1 MFKRILAVVFIYAG
15 ISIAWL
21 VLGGT
26 MSQRSVDY
34 GNRLS
39 TKVAGLWGQSQ
50 VQKAPTLSFEYWT
63 TKVVKEEVT
72 NPYTKKTKIVKRNEK
87 VLNHLPAALTSSD
100 INIDLELDHRKKGLL
115 WYSTYSVL
123 YSGKYSYV
131 HEQDIAGYLKIIFR
145 FPTTQATYDAFRFT
159 INGDEGSQST
169 PILSKD
175 NQSIVRNIWV
185 KKGDRVD
192 FDLAYTSRGLDF
204 WRYSFG
210 NNVNRIKDFNLVMN
224 TDFAAIDFPDG
235 SISPSKKEETDKG
248 WKLQWEFSNLI
259 SGFDIGMVMPKKLN
273 PGPLAGQISLFA
285 PVCLFFF
292 FAWMFVITLLKKID
306 LHPINYL
313 FLGAAFF
320 SFHLLFAYTVDRL
333 PLTTAFVL
341 SSVISVFLVVS
352 YLRLAVGIRFA
363 AVEAGL
369 SQIVYLVLFSY
380 AHFYQGWTGLIV
392 TIGSVLTLFFIMQL
406 TGRIN
411 WSEKF
416 AGNKQKPITGQTAP
430 YGKQV

>member
-1 MFKRILAVVFIYAG
+1 MFKRILAIAIIYTG

-34 GNRLS
+34 GTRLS
-39 TKVAGLWGQSQ
+39 AKVAGLWGQSQ
-50 VQKAPTLSFEYWT
+50 VQKAPFLNFEYWT

-87 VLNHLPAALTSSD
+87 VHHSLPATVISSD
-100 INIDLELDHRKKGLL
+100 VDVDFSLDHRKKGLL
-115 WYSTYSVL
+115 WYSTYGVA
-123 YSGKYSYV
+123 YSSSYSYI
-131 HEQDIAGYLKIIFR
+131 HERDIAGYLKIVFR
-145 FPTTQATYDAFRFT
+145 FPTTSATYDDFIFT

-169 PILSKD
+169 PTLSKD
-175 NQSIVRNIWV
+175 NQSIVRSVWV

-192 FDLAYTSRGLDF
+192 FDIAYKSRGLDF

-210 NNVNRIKDFNLVMN
+210 NNVNRIKDFSLTMN
-224 TDFAAIDFPDG
+224 TNFDAIDFPDG
-235 SISPSKKEETDKG
+235 SISPSEKEQTNTG
-248 WKLQWEFSNLI
+248 WKLDWKFTNLI

-313 FLGAAFF
+313 FLAASFF

-333 PLTTAFVL
+333 PLTTAFII
-341 SSVISVFLVVS
+341 SSVVSVFLVIS
-352 YLRLAVGIRFA
+352 YLRLVVGIRFA

-392 TIGSVLTLFFIMQL
+392 TIGSILTLFFIMQL

-416 AGNKQKPITGQTAP
+416 ANGKPDIMSDQSIP
-430 YGKQV
+430 YGKKV